1 MGIFGGFL
9 IIWGIIMMLTRNEDN
24 DNIPLINKWNVMNIK
39 YYNEIK
45 K

>member
-24 DNIPLINKWNVMNIK
+24 DNIPP
-39 YYNEIK
+39 Y
-45 K
+45 